1 MSYLSRADYV
11 LLTSVSRTRDFYTV
25 FEQWIQG
32 FPMAAPC
39 LLLHYCEQIL
49 EPYFRS
55 LIKWYVVF
63 CCINP
68 LRLICNVDVVGC

>member
-1 MSYLSRADYV
+1 
-11 LLTSVSRTRDFYTV
+11 
-25 FEQWIQG
+25 
-32 FPMAAPC
+32 MAAPC

-63 CCINP
+63 CYINP